1 MVIFW
6 KRKNLVY
13 TRNYRAGVMLVV
25 MFGLSQN
32 RGTFRWFVEENIPSQ
47 TTMDLRKADNF
58 KEGRYRH
65 GTFR

>member
-47 TTMDLRKADNF
+47 NNNGF
-58 KEGRYRH
+58 EEGRQLQR
-65 GTFR
+65 RQV